1 MPQLANLVLTDRAA
15 TPVNHTFTPRDIVN
29 NVATVEEATGGVPIG
44 FNRVTVGL
52 VRTQSGRY
60 KATLKGSFPIVQTQT
75 INGVSSPVVVRTGY
89 FDLTLSFDATSSEQE
104 RKDVVGMLASALD
117 PSKTLVN
124 DVVTKL
130 QSVY

>member
-15 TPVNHTFTPRDIVN
+15 TPANHTFTPRDIVN

-44 FNRVTVGL
+44 FSRVSVSL
-52 VRTQSGRY
+52 NRTQGGRY
-60 KATLKGSFPIVQTQT
+60 KASLKGSFPIVQTQT
-75 INGVSSPVVVRTGY
+75 INGVDSPIVVRTGY
-89 FDLTLSFDATSSEQE
+89 FDLTLAFDATSTEQE

-124 DVVTKL
+124 DVITKL
-130 QSVY
+130 QAVY